1 MGNLET
7 NKSNTETEK
16 TLRKLLSDTR
26 KKYMQANKKEQELRD
41 FINFVLPNVELE
53 DIPTSAENSSNLN
66 DAISGFVLY
75 GEYGIDEIINEF
87 KTLSEII

>member
-1 MGNLET
+1 MGNWET
-7 NKSNTETEK
+7 NKNNTETEK

-53 DIPTSAENSSNLN
+53 DAPTSAENSSNLN

-75 GEYGIDEIINEF
+75 GEYGIDEIINEL
-87 KTLSEII
+87 KNLSEVM